1 MQAYQGGMIQATG
14 LTKMFGEIEA
24 VRDVSFSIADGD
36 VVGLLGPNGAGK
48 TTTMR
53 MLTTFLPP
61 TTGTA
66 VVAGFDVLRQGH
78 EVRKNIGY
86 LPETPPLYPE
96 LTVKE
101 YITFVAKIRGMPSRA
116 VNDAVARALRRC
128 ALTAVADRLC
138 GNLSKGYRQRV
149 GLAQAIVHEP
159 QVLILDEPTSGLDP
173 KQIIE
178 IRQLIRDLKGNHT
191 VVLSTHILP
200 EVAETC
206 SRVIIIANGRITA
219 EGSLAELTA
228 NATLEECF
236 LQAIATDRVIE
247 VPVAQSS

>member
-1 MQAYQGGMIQATG
+1 MIEAKS
-14 LTKMFGEIEA
+14 LTKRFGAIEA
-24 VRDVSFSIADGD
+24 VRGVSFSIGDGE

-61 TTGTA
+61 STGSA
-66 VVAGFDVLRQGH
+66 VVAGFDVLKQADQ
-78 EVRKNIGY
+78 VRRHIGY
-86 LPETPPLYPE
+86 LPETPPIYPE
-96 LTVKE
+96 LTVRE
-101 YITFVAKIRGMPSRA
+101 YVTFVAKIRGVASRNVA
-116 VNDAVARALRRC
+116 DAVKRAIERC
-128 ALTAVADRLC
+128 ALSGVADRLC

-159 QVLILDEPTSGLDP
+159 KVIILDEPTSGLDP

-178 IRQLIRDLKGNHT
+178 IRQLIRDLKGKHT

-206 SRVIIIANGRITA
+206 SRVIIIANGRITV

-228 NATLEECF
+228 NATLEERF
-236 LQAIATDRVIE
+236 LEAIATDRVTE
-247 VPVAQSS
+247 SPATGSSTL